1 MSNDYNNEI
10 KESILDNLDQTHPK
24 EWQAYKQ
31 GRSTLGDI
39 YDLVQNIF
47 NNEAQWLL
55 KALEN
60 L

>member
-24 EWQAYKQ
+24 EWQGYKQ

-47 NNEAQWLL
+47 NERGGGG
-55 KALEN
+55 
-60 L
+60 

>member
-24 EWQAYKQ
+24 EWQDYKQ
-31 GRSTLGDI
+31 GPSTLGDM

-47 NNEAQWLL
+47 NNEAQ
-55 KALEN
+55 
-60 L
+60 